1 MVQMLLINS
10 DDNKSLMES
19 VKQIDIKQ
27 VVYMSASAWDD
38 ITTTTVLN
46 SSPTLLTNSG
56 NQDQSTHEEQEVSFD
71 SFVAQLDSDLAPEN
85 IDIWLGEDD
94 IWLGEDAND
103 PSYQLLTE
111 DKIVKSVTEQAIDID
126 KEEEE

>member
-1 MVQMLLINS
+1 MQMLLINS